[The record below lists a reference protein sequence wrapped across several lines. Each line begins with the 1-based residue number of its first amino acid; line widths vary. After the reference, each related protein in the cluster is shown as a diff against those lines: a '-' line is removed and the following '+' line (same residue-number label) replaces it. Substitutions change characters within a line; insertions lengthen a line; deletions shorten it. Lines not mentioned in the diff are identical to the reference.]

1 MAMGALQHIN
11 IRCADAQR
19 SRDFYVDIMGL
30 TEGPRPP
37 FKSSGYWLYVGPVP
51 IVHLVQKPADEP
63 VLGPGTGDLDHIA
76 FAGHELDTFK
86 AVLTAAG
93 LPFREAVVPRDR
105 TVQVFVVDPDGV
117 QLELNFPDPGLI
129 A

>member
-11 IRCADAQR
+11 IRCADAER
-19 SRDFYVDIMGL
+19 SRDFYVKIMGL

-37 FKSSGYWLYVGPVP
+37 FASRGHWLYRGKDP

-63 VLGPGTGDLDHIA
+63 IRGPGTGELDHIA
-76 FAGHELDTFK
+76 FSGHGLDAFK
-86 AVLTAAG
+86 AVLTAASV
-93 LPFREAVVPRDR
+93 PFREAVVPRDQ
-105 TVQVFVVDPDGV
+105 TIQVFVRDPDGV
-117 QLELNFPDPGLI
+117 QLELNFLDPVAG

>member
-37 FKSSGYWLYVGPVP
+37 FKSSGYWLYLGAEP

-63 VLGPGTGDLDHIA
+63 ILGPGTGDLDHIA
-76 FAGHELDTFK
+76 FAGHELAAFK
-86 AVLTAAG
+86 AVLTAAAIS
-93 LPFREAVVPRDR
+93 FREAVVPRDQ
-105 TVQVFVVDPDGV
+105 TIQIFVLDPDGV
-117 QLELNFPDPGLI
+117 QLELNFPDPG
-129 A
+129 ATD

>member
-37 FKSSGYWLYVGPVP
+37 FKSSGYWLYLGPEP

-76 FAGHELDTFK
+76 FAGHELDAFK

-93 LPFREAVVPRDR
+93 LPFREAVVPRDQ
-105 TVQVFVVDPDGV
+105 TIQIFVLDPDGV
-117 QLELNFPDPGLI
+117 QLELNFPDPSLI

>member
-37 FKSSGYWLYVGPVP
+37 FASSGYWLYLGPVP

-63 VLGPGTGDLDHIA
+63 VRGPGTGDLDHIA
-76 FAGHELDTFK
+76 FEGVELDTFK
-86 AVLTAAG
+86 SVLSKAG
-93 LPFREAVVPRDR
+93 IAFREAIVPRDQ
-105 TVQVFVVDPDGV
+105 TVQIFVLDPDGV
-117 QLELNFPDPGLI
+117 QLELNFIDP
-129 A
+129 AAAA